1 MSFFLFFGNVGVEF
15 SCWFFFYHVVQII
28 SCYFRLTTST
38 TRRMAERAVQKLI
51 LQIQTQEAWGLMDE
65 R

>member
-1 MSFFLFFGNVGVEF
+1 M
-15 SCWFFFYHVVQII
+15 VQII
-28 SCYFRLTTST
+28 LCYFRLTTST

>member
-15 SCWFFFYHVVQII
+15 CCWFFFYRVVQII
-28 SCYFRLTTST
+28 SCYFRLT